1 LPTILGVMSGAK
13 ARWWHEEG
21 GRLRCDLCP
30 HRCILPDGGIGR
42 CGARQNVKG
51 TLISRTY
58 GQVCVRAVDQIE
70 KKPMFHYRPGTKLL
84 SLGTFGCNLSCA
96 YCQNA
101 PLATSSGEGLEPRRM
116 EPREIVDLALKEGV
130 QGIAWTF
137 NEPTVWA
144 ELIMD
149 TAALA
154 RENGLYTMINTNGY
168 MLPEAAKD
176 IVRSVDALNIDVKGF
191 SEQFYEKA
199 DDKIEALIRIAAA
212 ANSMEFGVKGHDYD
226 NSTFAGVFSETLNE
240 KLYGDI
246 KKIKERLESFGNVFY
261 LTDNSG
267 EVVFDLFLIGR
278 LKKMGKRI
286 VVGSKS
292 EPVLN
297 DVTVREL
304 EAMSDVDVIA
314 TGDVVG
320 TALDSLSDRAR
331 SLLLDPGWLILSKG
345 MGNYETISEYEKML
359 AGRLIYLMRAKCEPV
374 AAAVGVPRGSLVA
387 RAI

>member
-1 LPTILGVMSGAK
+1 MKMASNCYP
-13 ARWWHEEG
+13 
-21 GRLRCDLCP
+21 
-30 HRCILPDGGIGR
+30 CILDRAKFECDMVFSEEEEKRAAVEELLDYMARHKGGVSALVGTERERIIKRRSNNPDPYR
-42 CGARQNVKG
+42 KFKDESNRVAR
-51 TLISRTY
+51 
-58 GQVCVRAVDQIE
+58 D
-70 KKPMFHYRPGTKLL
+70 LL
-84 SLGTFGCNLSCA
+84 PVA
-96 YCQNA
+96 
-101 PLATSSGEGLEPRRM
+101 
-116 EPREIVDLALKEGV
+116 
-130 QGIAWTF
+130 
-137 NEPTVWA
+137 
-144 ELIMD
+144 
-149 TAALA
+149 
-154 RENGLYTMINTNGY
+154 
-168 MLPEAAKD
+168 
-176 IVRSVDALNIDVKGF
+176 
-191 SEQFYEKA
+191 EQFYEKA

>member
-1 LPTILGVMSGAK
+1 MKMASNCYP
-13 ARWWHEEG
+13 
-21 GRLRCDLCP
+21 
-30 HRCILPDGGIGR
+30 CILDRAKFECDMVFSEEEEKRAAVEELLDYMARHKGGVSALVGTERERIIKRRSNNPDPYR
-42 CGARQNVKG
+42 KFKDESNRVAR
-51 TLISRTY
+51 
-58 GQVCVRAVDQIE
+58 D
-70 KKPMFHYRPGTKLL
+70 LL
-84 SLGTFGCNLSCA
+84 PVA
-96 YCQNA
+96 
-101 PLATSSGEGLEPRRM
+101 
-116 EPREIVDLALKEGV
+116 
-130 QGIAWTF
+130 
-137 NEPTVWA
+137 
-144 ELIMD
+144 
-149 TAALA
+149 
-154 RENGLYTMINTNGY
+154 
-168 MLPEAAKD
+168 
-176 IVRSVDALNIDVKGF
+176 
-191 SEQFYEKA
+191 EQFYEKA
-199 DDKIEALIRIAAA
+199 DDKIEALIRIATA

-246 KKIKERLESFGNVFY
+246 KMIKERLESFGNVFY

>member
-1 LPTILGVMSGAK
+1 MKMASNCYP
-13 ARWWHEEG
+13 
-21 GRLRCDLCP
+21 
-30 HRCILPDGGIGR
+30 CILDRAKFECDMVFSEEEEKRAAVEELLDYMARHKGGVSALVGTERERIIKRRSNNPDPYR
-42 CGARQNVKG
+42 KFKDESNRVAR
-51 TLISRTY
+51 
-58 GQVCVRAVDQIE
+58 D
-70 KKPMFHYRPGTKLL
+70 LL
-84 SLGTFGCNLSCA
+84 PVA
-96 YCQNA
+96 
-101 PLATSSGEGLEPRRM
+101 
-116 EPREIVDLALKEGV
+116 
-130 QGIAWTF
+130 
-137 NEPTVWA
+137 
-144 ELIMD
+144 
-149 TAALA
+149 
-154 RENGLYTMINTNGY
+154 
-168 MLPEAAKD
+168 
-176 IVRSVDALNIDVKGF
+176 
-191 SEQFYEKA
+191 EQFYEKA

-359 AGRLIYLMRAKCEPV
+359 AGRLIYLMMAKCEPV